1 MSQIKLI
8 ADMEKTGYL
17 DSSHIRD
24 RYLGNF
30 EKEYFD
36 INTNGREKKIIHL
49 TRIILGLLIMKTE
62 VFQRKRR

>member
-17 DSSHIRD
+17 DLSHIRD
-24 RYLGNF
+24 IHRYLGNF

-49 TRIILGLLIMKTE
+49 TRIILGLLIMKT
-62 VFQRKRR
+62 